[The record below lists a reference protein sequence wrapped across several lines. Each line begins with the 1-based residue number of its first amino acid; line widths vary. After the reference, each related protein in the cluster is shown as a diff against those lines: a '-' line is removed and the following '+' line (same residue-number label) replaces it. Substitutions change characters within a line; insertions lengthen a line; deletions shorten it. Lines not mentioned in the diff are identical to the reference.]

1 MRAPHFVRLAQIDEH
16 RFISA
21 CRHGLVHLTW
31 GRVTLRFRRDEFRQ
45 MAEMLTEI
53 IRHAPPVTRR
63 VGVLSISRQFG
74 GDWELR
80 VGPMALHLESEVGE
94 AFALTAQEAVRQL
107 DEVLASGMW
116 DRQEEEEPPASFEDR
131 LHISF
136 SSN

>member
-1 MRAPHFVRLAQIDEH
+1 MRAPHFVQLARMDDH

-31 GRVTLRFRRDEFRQ
+31 GRVTLRFRREEFRQ
-45 MAEMLTEI
+45 MADLLSQVQ
-53 IRHAPPVTRR
+53 RHHPPITRR
-63 VGVLSISRQFG
+63 VGALIVTRQFG

-80 VGPMALHLESEVGE
+80 VGPMALHLDSETGE
-94 AFALTAQEAVRQL
+94 AFIPIAQEAVRQL

-116 DRQEEEEPPASFEDR
+116 DQEPEKAPASLEEQ
-131 LHISF
+131 LHIPF